1 MDIKEGATMRLIA
14 LLSLLICLALPAS
27 AQDPTTAIDTTATTQ
42 QDNAIAAR
50 LRDILGVLGGY
61 DAVTV
66 TVQEGVVTF
75 DGTVTDAADAT
86 RLDELANRVTGVVAT
101 RNNVTETAA
110 VGARLNPVLDRF
122 QARIG
127 QLVAFLPLLAIA
139 ALVFA
144 AIVWLGLW
152 VARRPQPWNRLAP
165 NPFIAEIIRQIVRL
179 AFGVLALVTA
189 LDILNATALL
199 GTILGAA
206 GIIGLALGFAVKDT
220 VENFIASIMLSI
232 RQPFQ
237 PNDMI
242 EINGDQGK
250 VIRLTSR
257 ATILLSNDGN
267 HIHIPNAT
275 VFTNRLI
282 NYTRNAERRFTFAI
296 AVTRDADL
304 SAARELIERTVQ
316 ALPFVLTTPG
326 AQVWIDQ
333 LDAGGV
339 TLQVAAWIDQR
350 QSSPP
355 LAQGEAIRL
364 TKRALEQGGFTIPDN
379 VQPVTLIEPQAA
391 AAPKAPRESAAVAPV
406 LSSHEDALESM
417 IADERDTGAEGDLLT
432 PGGARE

>member
-1 MDIKEGATMRLIA
+1 MR
-14 LLSLLICLALPAS
+14 LLSLLAVLLCLAAPVS

-42 QDNAIAAR
+42 QDAAIAAR

-61 DAVTV
+61 DGVSVA
-66 TVQEGVVTF
+66 VQEGVVTF
-75 DGTVTDAADAT
+75 DGTVTNAADAT
-86 RLDELANRVTGVVAT
+86 RLDDLANRVSGVVAT
-101 RNNVTETAA
+101 RNAVTETAD
-110 VGARLNPVLDRF
+110 VGARLNPVLSRF
-122 QARIG
+122 QARAA
-127 QLVAFLPLLAIA
+127 QLLAFLPLLAIA
-139 ALVFA
+139 AVVFGL
-144 AIVWLGLW
+144 IVWIGLW

-206 GIIGLALGFAVKDT
+206 GILGLALGFAVKDT

-242 EINGDQGK
+242 EINGDLGK

-282 NYTRNAERRFTFAI
+282 NYTRNAERRFTFQI
-296 AVTRDADL
+296 SVTRDADL
-304 SAARELIERTVQ
+304 AAARDLIERTVQ
-316 ALPFVLTTPG
+316 SLPFVLDAPA
-326 AQVWIDQ
+326 AQVWIER
-333 LDAGGV
+333 LEAGGV
-339 TLQVAAWIDQR
+339 VMQVAAWIDQR
-350 QSSPP
+350 DSSPP

-364 TKRALEQGGFTIPDN
+364 VKRALERDGFTIPDN
-379 VQPVTLIEPQAA
+379 VQGIAMVKP
-391 AAPKAPRESAAVAPV
+391 AAPKAAARDETSAV
-406 LSSHEDALESM
+406 LTVSASHEDALESM
-417 IADERDTGAEGDLLT
+417 IAAERESTPEDDLLSAD
-432 PGGARE
+432 GAKE

>member
-1 MDIKEGATMRLIA
+1 MR
-14 LLSLLICLALPAS
+14 LLSLLAVLICLSLPAG

-42 QDNAIAAR
+42 QDAAIAAR

-61 DAVTV
+61 KDVTV
-66 TVQEGVVTF
+66 AVQEGVVTF
-75 DGTVTDAADAT
+75 DGSVTDATDAT
-86 RLDELANRVTGVVAT
+86 RLDDLANRVTGVVAT

-110 VGARLNPVLDRF
+110 VGARLNPVVARF
-122 QARIG
+122 QSRATQI
-127 QLVAFLPLLAIA
+127 VAFLPLLAIA
-139 ALVFA
+139 AFVFA
-144 AIVWLGLW
+144 VIVWIGLW
-152 VARRPQPWNRLAP
+152 VARRPQPWNRIAP

-206 GIIGLALGFAVKDT
+206 GILGLALGFAVKDT
-220 VENFIASIMLSI
+220 VENFIASVMLSI

-282 NYTRNAERRFTFAI
+282 NYTRNAERRFTFEI
-296 AVTRDADL
+296 SVTRDADL
-304 SAARELIERTVQ
+304 AAARALIERTVQ
-316 ALPFVLTTPG
+316 ALPFVLDTPA
-326 AQVWIDQ
+326 AQAW
-333 LDAGGV
+333 LARLEAGGV
-339 TLQVAAWIDQR
+339 VLQVAAWIDQR
-350 QSSPP
+350 DTSPP

-364 TKRALEQGGFTIPDN
+364 VKRALEQSGYTIPDN
-379 VQPVTLIEPQAA
+379 VQGVSIVPPKDPQL
-391 AAPKAPRESAAVAPV
+391 APEHETDHVAPV
-406 LSSHEDALESM
+406 SSTHETALENM
-417 IADERDTGAEGDLLT
+417 IAQERRTDSDGDLLT
-432 PGGARE
+432 VGGTAE

>member
-1 MDIKEGATMRLIA
+1 MR
-14 LLSLLICLALPAS
+14 LLSLLAVLICLSLPAG

-42 QDNAIAAR
+42 QDAAIAAR

-61 DAVTV
+61 KDVTV
-66 TVQEGVVTF
+66 AVQEGVVTF
-75 DGTVTDAADAT
+75 DGSVTDATDAT
-86 RLDELANRVTGVVAT
+86 RLDDLANRVTGVVAT
-101 RNNVTETAA
+101 RNNVTETAE
-110 VGARLNPVLDRF
+110 VGARLNPVVARF
-122 QARIG
+122 QSRATQI
-127 QLVAFLPLLAIA
+127 VAFLPLLAIA

-144 AIVWLGLW
+144 VIVWIGLW

-206 GIIGLALGFAVKDT
+206 GILGLALGFAVKDT
-220 VENFIASIMLSI
+220 VENFIASVMLSI

-282 NYTRNAERRFTFAI
+282 NYTRNAERRFTFEI
-296 AVTRDADL
+296 SVTRDADL
-304 SAARELIERTVQ
+304 AAARALIERTVQ
-316 ALPFVLTTPG
+316 ALPFVLDTPA
-326 AQVWIDQ
+326 AQAW
-333 LDAGGV
+333 LARLEAGGV
-339 TLQVAAWIDQR
+339 VLQVAAWIDQR
-350 QSSPP
+350 DTSPP

-364 TKRALEQGGFTIPDN
+364 VKRALEQSGYTIPDN
-379 VQPVTLIEPQAA
+379 VQGVSIVPPKDPQL
-391 AAPKAPRESAAVAPV
+391 APEHETDHVAPV
-406 LSSHEDALESM
+406 SSTHETALENM
-417 IADERDTGAEGDLLT
+417 IAQERRTDSDGDLLT
-432 PGGARE
+432 VGGTAE

>member
-1 MDIKEGATMRLIA
+1 MR
-14 LLSLLICLALPAS
+14 LLSLLAVLICLSLPAA

-42 QDNAIAAR
+42 QDAAIAAR

-61 DAVTV
+61 KDVTV
-66 TVQEGVVTF
+66 AVQEGVVTF
-75 DGTVTDAADAT
+75 DGTVTDTADAT
-86 RLDELANRVTGVVAT
+86 RLDDLANRVTGVVAT
-101 RNNVTETAA
+101 RNNVTETAE
-110 VGARLNPVLDRF
+110 VGARLNPVVARF
-122 QARIG
+122 QSRATQI
-127 QLVAFLPLLAIA
+127 VAFLPLLAIA

-144 AIVWLGLW
+144 VIVWIGLW
-152 VARRPQPWNRLAP
+152 VARRPQPWNRIAP

-206 GIIGLALGFAVKDT
+206 GILGLALGFAVKDT
-220 VENFIASIMLSI
+220 VENFIASVMLSI

-282 NYTRNAERRFTFAI
+282 NYTRNAERRFTFEI
-296 AVTRDADL
+296 SVTRDADL
-304 SAARELIERTVQ
+304 AAARALIERTVQ
-316 ALPFVLTTPG
+316 ALPFVLDTPA
-326 AQVWIDQ
+326 AQAW
-333 LDAGGV
+333 LARLEAGGV
-339 TLQVAAWIDQR
+339 VLQVAAWIDQR
-350 QSSPP
+350 DTSPP

-364 TKRALEQGGFTIPDN
+364 VKRALEQSGYTIPDN
-379 VQPVTLIEPQAA
+379 VQGVSIVPPKDPQL
-391 AAPKAPRESAAVAPV
+391 APEHETDHVAPV
-406 LSSHEDALESM
+406 SSTHETALENM
-417 IADERDTGAEGDLLT
+417 IAQERRTDSDGDLLT
-432 PGGARE
+432 VGGTAE